1 MPAYDYVCQQCGEKF
16 EVRMSIS
23 AYSSG
28 DKPPCET
35 CGSTDVVRAF
45 TAVNVLT
52 SGRGGS
58 FGSSVGSGCGSSG
71 FS

>member
-28 DKPPCET
+28 DKPPCES
-35 CGSTDVVRAF
+35 CGSTDVERAY
-45 TAVNVLT
+45 TAVNVLFG
-52 SGRGGS
+52 GRGSSGGS
-58 FGSSVGSGCGSSG
+58 FGGGCGSSG